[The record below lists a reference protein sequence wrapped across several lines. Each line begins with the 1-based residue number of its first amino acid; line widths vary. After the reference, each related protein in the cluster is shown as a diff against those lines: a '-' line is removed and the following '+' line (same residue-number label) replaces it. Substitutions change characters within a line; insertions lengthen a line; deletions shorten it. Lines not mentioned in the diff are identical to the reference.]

1 LVFNNEIK
9 NWKMR
14 IKMRVIHNG
23 KEMNI
28 RAVWL
33 ENKEK
38 GIVKM
43 IDQRFLPWKLIFY
56 ESRSYRETAQAIKE
70 MVVRGAP
77 TIGVTAAYGVYQA
90 ALENIDSSDF
100 LGELKKGVLEL
111 RKTRPTAVNLFNI
124 TAEMYSIAEKEYL
137 AGASEREVTRILGNY
152 AERIANREIEAN
164 KRIGEYGEKLI
175 EDGSTILTHCNAGAL
190 AAVDYGTALAP
201 IRLAHYKGK
210 KIIVYVDETRPW
222 LQGAR
227 LTAWELEM
235 EGIPYFV
242 ISDNAAGYF
251 MSRNEIDMIIVG
263 ADRITRNGDVANKIG
278 TYMLAVLAKEN
289 NIPFYVAAPLSSFDP
304 SITSIDE
311 IPIEERSAEEII
323 YVKGEVSNG
332 DIVKI
337 RIAPK
342 NAKVRN
348 PVFDI
353 TPAKYISGIITEVGV
368 LKTKYDIESA
378 IKKAFNT

>member
-1 LVFNNEIK
+1 
-9 NWKMR
+9 
-14 IKMRVIHNG
+14 MRVIHNG